1 MPDDLMFAVRFVT
14 TIGCGLMAGLFFA
27 FSVAVMRG
35 LGRIPAAHGLSAMQA
50 INIAIINPW
59 FLAVFIGTGVL
70 SAVVV
75 IMAMLRSNEP
85 GATSFIV
92 GGMLYLVGAILVTG
106 LCNVPMNNAIAPLDG
121 QSPESARRWQDY
133 LKRWTAWN
141 HIRTIATLAAT
152 VAMTVGLM
160 AGRVAP

>member
-35 LGRIPAAHGLSAMQA
+35 LGRLPAAHGLSAMQA

-75 IMAMLRSNEP
+75 IMAMLRSSEP
-85 GATSFIV
+85 GAPYFIV

-106 LCNVPMNNAIAPLDG
+106 LCNVPMNNAIAQLDL
-121 QSPESARRWQDY
+121 QSPESARPWQDY
-133 LKRWTAWN
+133 VKRWTAWN
-141 HIRTIATLAAT
+141 HVRTIATLAAT
-152 VAMTVGLM
+152 IAMT
-160 AGRVAP
+160 AGCWGGWGG